1 MASEKLRLRTDVIIS
16 CINGRNPPLLEFV
29 KSLEGGEIEDK
40 DMMALA
46 SATDPPQYVMRN
58 LEAPIPPSEM
68 VIPNHQSYLAGH
80 TKLSASYSTDWPTAD
95 SEQNL
100 FGEHHPMGFK
110 SNSFPLLQG
119 SEYGEPHYVDHLFDF
134 ITHVGERHAET
145 ERQNKYGHEQA
156 KIMGQPQTS
165 ILEMYKKDKLK
176 SMNAGAGISEEEWTE
191 TKRDRLT
198 KRFGLLPYLFGL
210 EWTSEDESEEFTNT
224 LSKLGNTEDI
234 DSPDAR
240 RLLNSF
246 QTKSGITWDRAL
258 RNWRD
263 RFTPL
268 KSWWMRSSDRH
279 GPTSSG
285 EDMFHSPFVGDEE
298 GHNYHWWEPFQ
309 HWGGVGRDA
318 NTLKSILNQSYPKIF
333 NDSWLGSFLTES
345 VPVEGNHMLNGSH
358 FPASSNAVA
367 GDAELSSHITP
378 ISSDDLSY
386 DRRRGSS
393 SHALTGDHRHPS
405 EIGGKGSRT
414 IIPPEAFSTSRFGQS
429 MVQIADTGK
438 PRAGPFREEH
448 PNSNDKYHSIHNNH
462 FRNSDDAM
470 TSTMRDLA
478 MNATS
483 TNGIGLFNS
492 QGGDRNANT
501 LARGNIGQLM
511 AASHYKLSRGNGVYN
526 QNIQI
531 PDYTGGMPNT
541 GQGVFGPVHP
551 NSQAVIPPLGNH
563 GNTDAWGHE
572 MPATLGWKWDRDT
585 NDIKF
590 DVKEKPFNILQ
601 RTPHEGL
608 VSAINP
614 SWDKQQISGKIKD
627 INAFNTTPH
636 TGYPSLHSLHKSDDY
651 EPTGIF
657 ESLIEPAHVVHDL
670 DDMDTLKGFSG
681 EWIVQKK
688 PKGKHVL
695 VKKKGKSI
703 EPMSLPSKVKKSLK
717 ETIKGDIIFDGYIK
731 GDVLTVVDLLLHKG
745 TDMHLEPLSDRVNVL
760 RTLYATTENLHFP
773 SPNSCVNTDQD
784 GLMKTVAFLDKS
796 DLLIRD
802 AYSTFM
808 KGNEVHPKWILYPQD
823 DISKSMPLPP
833 LPELSVKGTDIILE
847 YPSIL
852 NPVIVKTDSDENGR
866 FISKYEG
873 LPHLIKHA
881 KTQISIWSPVVAN
894 HLNESN
900 NALTHIPSYSSRPV
914 IKKGLDKAPEVMTE
928 SEEDEKSSISTIMR
942 HTRRAIS
949 SEEVSMN
956 EKKLISKVDGLTSK
970 LLELYAEE
978 YGIERTDDGKWTVN
992 EAIDDDISDLAK
1004 FAFPRMNRASS
1015 DGGAWSGMQADITA
1029 PTGPTSI
1036 NEEENTT
1043 FGEPKL
1049 KDNDEALDPNQNFK
1063 PLQLRVQEGDLE
1075 ATVEVTEDKAVIR
1088 YPRHEAGHDEKES
1101 EILPVTRDDDIG

>member
-1 MASEKLRLRTDVIIS
+1 
-16 CINGRNPPLLEFV
+16 
-29 KSLEGGEIEDK
+29 
-40 DMMALA
+40 
-46 SATDPPQYVMRN
+46 
-58 LEAPIPPSEM
+58 
-68 VIPNHQSYLAGH
+68 
-80 TKLSASYSTDWPTAD
+80 
-95 SEQNL
+95 
-100 FGEHHPMGFK
+100 
-110 SNSFPLLQG
+110 
-119 SEYGEPHYVDHLFDF
+119 
-134 ITHVGERHAET
+134 
-145 ERQNKYGHEQA
+145 
-156 KIMGQPQTS
+156 
-165 ILEMYKKDKLK
+165 
-176 SMNAGAGISEEEWTE
+176 
-191 TKRDRLT
+191 
-198 KRFGLLPYLFGL
+198 
-210 EWTSEDESEEFTNT
+210 
-224 LSKLGNTEDI
+224 
-234 DSPDAR
+234 
-240 RLLNSF
+240 
-246 QTKSGITWDRAL
+246 
-258 RNWRD
+258 
-263 RFTPL
+263 
-268 KSWWMRSSDRH
+268 
-279 GPTSSG
+279 
-285 EDMFHSPFVGDEE
+285 
-298 GHNYHWWEPFQ
+298 
-309 HWGGVGRDA
+309 
-318 NTLKSILNQSYPKIF
+318 
-333 NDSWLGSFLTES
+333 
-345 VPVEGNHMLNGSH
+345 
-358 FPASSNAVA
+358 
-367 GDAELSSHITP
+367 
-378 ISSDDLSY
+378 
-386 DRRRGSS
+386 
-393 SHALTGDHRHPS
+393 
-405 EIGGKGSRT
+405 
-414 IIPPEAFSTSRFGQS
+414 
-429 MVQIADTGK
+429 
-438 PRAGPFREEH
+438 
-448 PNSNDKYHSIHNNH
+448 
-462 FRNSDDAM
+462 
-470 TSTMRDLA
+470 

-873 LPHLIKHA
+873 
-881 KTQISIWSPVVAN
+881 
-894 HLNESN
+894 
-900 NALTHIPSYSSRPV
+900 
-914 IKKGLDKAPEVMTE
+914 
-928 SEEDEKSSISTIMR
+928 EEDEKSSISTIMR